1 MPNLR
6 ELTLDLEP
14 LRVSRDFR
22 YMWLGGTVSA
32 IGTQFTRVT
41 VPFLVYERTGSVIA
55 LGIISAITLL
65 PMLVCSI
72 IGGAVADIFDR
83 RMVARAAAA
92 VGGVTSLLHVV
103 NVVFLDT
110 QLWAVYALHAI
121 GTSLLMGGAPAARSA
136 LPFVVDRARLTSALM
151 LQSTTYTT
159 SAVVGPA
166 AGGFIIASLG
176 VRWAF
181 IIDAITFAF
190 SFACWTL
197 IKPIP
202 PVATGARVS
211 AAVIFDGF
219 RALRGHR
226 PIVGSFLADVNAMVF
241 AMPQALFPAIARQR
255 FPEHPTY
262 YGLMVSAIPFGMFVA
277 TIFSGWTRNVTRHG
291 IVVVA
296 SIVVWGTAIAFFG
309 LVDGMIV
316 SCLCLAVAGAA
327 DMISGVSRNAMLQ
340 LSASP
345 ELQGRMQ
352 GVGMAVWTTGPALGD
367 VEASGLAALT
377 SINTSVFVGGL
388 ASVFGIGVIAVALP
402 EFTLFRA
409 YARADLEPSRDDHA
423 ATDAATASSMPAT
436 PYE

>member
-14 LRVSRDFR
+14 LRASRDFR
-22 YMWLGGTVSA
+22 YLWLGATVSS
-32 IGTQFTRVT
+32 IGTQFTRVS
-41 VPFLVYERTGSVIA
+41 VPYLVYHRTGSLLA
-55 LGIISAITLL
+55 LGVISGITMF
-65 PMLVCSI
+65 PMLVCSV
-72 IGGAVADIFDR
+72 IGGAIADVFDR
-83 RMVARAAAA
+83 RMVARISAA
-92 VGGVTSLLHVV
+92 VGGATSLLHVL
-103 NVVFLDT
+103 NVTVFGT
-110 QLWAVYALHAI
+110 QLWAVYALHAV
-121 GTSLLMGGAPAARSA
+121 GTSLMMGGAPAARSA
-136 LPFVVDRARLTSALM
+136 LPFVVDKERLTSALM

-166 AGGFIIASLG
+166 VGGVIIASLG

-181 IIDAITFAF
+181 LIDAATFVF

-202 PVATGARVS
+202 PLATGARMG

-219 RALRGHR
+219 RALRGHK

-241 AMPQALFPAIARQR
+241 GMPQALFVPIAAQR
-255 FPEHPTY
+255 FPDHPTF
-262 YGLMVSAIPFGMFVA
+262 YGLMVASIPFGMFVA

-291 IVVVA
+291 IVVVS
-296 SIVVWGTAIAFFG
+296 SIVVWGIAIALFG

-316 SCLCLAVAGAA
+316 SCICLAIAGAA

-352 GVGMAVWTTGPALGD
+352 GVGMAVWTTGPAIGD
-367 VEASGLAALT
+367 VEATTLANFT
-377 SINTSVFVGGL
+377 SINTSVFLGGVACVL
-388 ASVFGIGVIAVALP
+388 GIGIIAFTIP

-409 YARADLEPSRDDHA
+409 GGRSHTVAGADPDVVTLPSA
-423 ATDAATASSMPAT
+423 VQS
-436 PYE
+436 E

>member
-22 YMWLGGTVSA
+22 YMWLGGTISA

-55 LGIISAITLL
+55 LGVISAVTLL

-83 RMVARAAAA
+83 RLVARISAA

-103 NVVFLDT
+103 NVVFFDT

-136 LPFVVDRARLTSALM
+136 LPFVVDRERLTSALM

-166 AGGFIIASLG
+166 MGGVIIASLG

-181 IIDAITFAF
+181 IIDALTFAF

-202 PVATGARVS
+202 PIASGARMS

-219 RALRGHR
+219 RALRGHK

-241 AMPQALFPAIARQR
+241 GMPQALFPAIARHR
-255 FPEHPTY
+255 FPDHPTY
-262 YGLMVSAIPFGMFVA
+262 YGLMVASIPFGMFVA

-291 IVVVA
+291 IVVVS
-296 SIVVWGTAIAFFG
+296 SIIVWGVAIAFFG
-309 LVDGMIV
+309 VVDGMFV
-316 SCLCLAVAGAA
+316 SCLCLAAAGAA

-377 SINTSVFVGGL
+377 SINTSVFLGGVSCVL
-388 ASVFGIGVIAVALP
+388 GIGIIAVAIP

-409 YARADLEPSRDDHA
+409 YARTDT
-423 ATDAATASSMPAT
+423 ATDEESDVATLPSAVQS
-436 PYE
+436 E

>member
-1 MPNLR
+1 VPNLR

-22 YMWLGGTVSA
+22 YMWLGGTISA

-55 LGIISAITLL
+55 LGVISAVTLL

-83 RMVARAAAA
+83 RLVARISAA

-103 NVVFLDT
+103 NVVFFDT

-136 LPFVVDRARLTSALM
+136 LPFVVDRERLTSALM

-166 AGGFIIASLG
+166 MGGVIIASLG

-181 IIDAITFAF
+181 IIDALTFAF

-202 PVATGARVS
+202 PIASGARMS

-219 RALRGHR
+219 RALRGHK

-241 AMPQALFPAIARQR
+241 GMPQALFPAIARHR
-255 FPEHPTY
+255 FPDHPTY
-262 YGLMVSAIPFGMFVA
+262 YGLMVASIPFGMFVA

-291 IVVVA
+291 IVVVS
-296 SIVVWGTAIAFFG
+296 SIIVWGVAIAFFG
-309 LVDGMIV
+309 VVDGMFV
-316 SCLCLAVAGAA
+316 SCLCLAAAGAA

-377 SINTSVFVGGL
+377 SINTSVFLGGVSCVL
-388 ASVFGIGVIAVALP
+388 GIGIIAVAIP

-409 YARADLEPSRDDHA
+409 YARTDT
-423 ATDAATASSMPAT
+423 ATDEESDVATLPSAVQS
-436 PYE
+436 E